1 MTFMNNGANIKQF
14 QLLKFI
20 NENCDDDHVRSR
32 ITIVLRRDKL
42 EAPYYINSKI
52 SLSTCMDKEENGMI
66 HAMDILNHS
75 RLHNMIDYKY
85 EEIKSLILDLFDGDH
100 ESDMVEFSQNDQRLK
115 ISLMSKND
123 DEFRN
128 LYENYHELFE
138 MMDNLFD

>member
-20 NENCDDDHVRSR
+20 NENCVDDHVISR

-42 EAPYYINSKI
+42 EAPYYMNIKI

-85 EEIKSLILDLFDGDH
+85 DEIKSLILDLF
-100 ESDMVEFSQNDQRLK
+100 ESNPKSDLVEFSKDDKRLK
-115 ISLMSKND
+115 VSLMSKND

-128 LYENYHELFE
+128 LYEDYHELFE
-138 MMDNLFD
+138 KIDNLID

>member
-1 MTFMNNGANIKQF
+1 MTFMNNSANFKQF

-20 NENCDDDHVRSR
+20 NENCDDHHVISR

-42 EAPYYINSKI
+42 DAPYYINSKI

-138 MMDNLFD
+138 MMDNLID

>member
-20 NENCDDDHVRSR
+20 NENCNDHHVISK
-32 ITIVLRRDKL
+32 ISIVLRRDKL
-42 EAPYYINSKI
+42 EAPYYMNTKI
-52 SLSTCMDKEENGMI
+52 RLSTCMDKEENGMI

-75 RLHNMIDYKY
+75 RMHNLIDYKY
-85 EEIKSLILDLFDGDH
+85 DEIRSLILDLFDGDH

-138 MMDNLFD
+138 MMDNLID

>member
-1 MTFMNNGANIKQF
+1 MTFMNNSANFKQF

-20 NENCDDDHVRSR
+20 NENCNDHHVISK
-32 ITIVLRRDKL
+32 ISIVLRREKL
-42 EAPYYINSKI
+42 EAPYYMNTKI
-52 SLSTCMDKEENGMI
+52 RLSTCMDKEENGMI

-138 MMDNLFD
+138 MMDNLID

>member
-20 NENCDDDHVRSR
+20 NENCDDDHVISR

-138 MMDNLFD
+138 MMDNLID

>member
-20 NENCDDDHVRSR
+20 NENCDDDHVISR

-128 LYENYHELFE
+128 LYENYHELLE
-138 MMDNLFD
+138 MMDNLID